1 MQSSEQI
8 DQLATALAAAQGET
22 EHASKDRTNPAFKS
36 RYADLASV
44 LDACREPLSRH
55 GIAIMQAP
63 SVDGSTVS
71 VETRLVH
78 KSGQWVSTTISAQVP
93 DGKPTT
99 IGSAVTYLRRYGLAA
114 MAGVAP
120 ADDDDGAQA
129 SRPQVARLSGPRP
142 EDLAVADAVE
152 RVSAKFPH
160 LAEQAR
166 HIGETQTLGPSHKL
180 AALRELYKSQPQQET
195 P

>member
-1 MQSSEQI
+1 MQTSDTI
-8 DQLATALAAAQGET
+8 DALATALSAAQGEM

-63 SVDGSTVS
+63 SVDGPTVS

-78 KSGQWVSTTISAQVP
+78 KSGQWVSTTIAAQVP

-120 ADDDDGAQA
+120 ADDDDGTQA
-129 SRPQVARLSGPRP
+129 SRALRP
-142 EDLAVADAVE
+142 EDVAVNDAVH
-152 RVSAKFPH
+152 RVIARFPH
-160 LAEQAR
+160 LVDAASR
-166 HIGETQTLGPSHKL
+166 IVTQDATAAAKL
-180 AALRELYKSQPQQET
+180 AALRDLYKSQPQQET

>member
-1 MQSSEQI
+1 MQTSDTI
-8 DQLATALAAAQGET
+8 DALATALSAAQGEM

-63 SVDGSTVS
+63 SVDGPTVS

-78 KSGQWVSTTISAQVP
+78 KSGQWVSTTIAAQVP

-120 ADDDDGAQA
+120 ADDDDGTQA
-129 SRPQVARLSGPRP
+129 SRVIAPRAEDIAVNDAVARCIAKHPHR
-142 EDLAVADAVE
+142 ADE
-152 RVSAKFPH
+152 
-160 LAEQAR
+160 AR
-166 HIGETQTLGPSHKL
+166 HIGETLTLGPAHKL
-180 AALRELYKSQPQQET
+180 AALREIYKSEPQT
-195 P
+195 

>member
-1 MQSSEQI
+1 MQTSDTI
-8 DQLATALAAAQGET
+8 DALATALSAAQGEM

-63 SVDGSTVS
+63 SVDGPTVS

-78 KSGQWVSTTISAQVP
+78 KSGQWVSTTIAAQVP

-120 ADDDDGAQA
+120 ADDDDGTQS
-129 SRPQVARLSGPRP
+129 SRAPRP
-142 EDLAVADAVE
+142 EDVAVADAVA
-152 RVSAKFPH
+152 RVIAKHPH
-160 LAEQAR
+160 HAEEAR
-166 HIGETQTLGPSHKL
+166 QIGETQTLGTSHKL
-180 AALRELYKSQPQQET
+180 AALRELYKQEAT